1 VRAVRGGTGAAK
13 TGGNYAA
20 SLFVAEAVARKGY
33 QQVLW
38 LDGIERKYVEEVGAM
53 NIAFAY
59 GKHIVTPALTGTI
72 LPGITR
78 DSVLKLAPDI
88 GYTISEE
95 RLDVHTI
102 LKDIEAGKITE
113 AFGIG
118 TAAVVAPVGRF
129 GYEGKDYTVG
139 AGETGPVA
147 THLRQALTDLQYGR
161 APDPYGWTMKIEVGK

>member
-1 VRAVRGGTGAAK
+1 
-13 TGGNYAA
+13 
-20 SLFVAEAVARKGY
+20 
-33 QQVLW
+33 
-38 LDGIERKYVEEVGAM
+38 M

-95 RLDVHTI
+95 RLDVQTI

-113 AFGIG
+113 AIGIG

-161 APDPYGWTMKIEVGK
+161 APDPYGWTMKIDAGK